1 MRKIILV
8 FTLFIIPI
16 VSTYSIDE
24 YRIGET
30 IKIYD
35 VNLKEIQSRITY
47 YPAPFYSTIKNVI
60 FLYFYEHINYT
71 LVFDSDLRTEF
82 IEILDKCIEWTIIAK
97 NNNVH
102 KLSRLV
108 KERVGIPFV
117 IPGVSKYPDVF
128 FLYFTFSIQEIN
140 GKEEIML
147 IINYKT
153 KDQDNNGRQGSYIV
167 IKQNDFNH
175 LKEIFSAN
183 YLIQFDKKAEEQ
195 IKAEELFR

>member
-1 MRKIILV
+1 MRKIMLV
-8 FTLFIIPI
+8 FTFFIIPI

-35 VNLKEIQSRITY
+35 ANLKELQSRITY
-47 YPAPFYSTIKNVI
+47 YPTSFYSTKNVI
-60 FLYFYEHINYT
+60 FLYFFEYMSYA
-71 LVFDSDLRTEF
+71 LVFDSDLRKEF
-82 IEILDKCIEWTIIAK
+82 IEILDKCIEWTNIAK
-97 NNNVH
+97 DNNIH

-108 KERVGIPFV
+108 KERIGIPFV
-117 IPGVSKYPDVF
+117 IPGVSRYLDAL

-153 KDQDNNGRQGSYIV
+153 IDQDNNGRQGSYIV
-167 IKQNDFNH
+167 IKQNDFNR
-175 LKEIFSAN
+175 LKEIFSAD
-183 YLIQFDKKAEEQ
+183 YLTQFDRKAEDQ
-195 IKAEELFR
+195 LKTEELFH